1 MAPLVAS
8 CSTTPKTKKN
18 PSNLPLFLLSFYPL
32 KLKLAH
38 PLFPKLLS
46 IFLHMKKS
54 NLIILLCLILTSC
67 SQPFW
72 QKAWQKDGQPKIR
85 IVDLQG
91 KSRPI
96 VTRTPELNAQALASQ
111 GKITPFENRPVQ
123 QGEIKSYQPPIKNY
137 QDQNISNAKATSA
150 FPAGQVTEEIFG
162 VNKKEPVQDVEFDLN
177 ESAEKKKYAR
187 SGKKE
192 VSSGQ
197 KFFVQVGSFS
207 SRSSAD
213 SILKKM
219 KKFHSGKIETIEG
232 EKTIYRAL
240 LGPFSDKNKAKE
252 VVKKITDSGRD
263 AIITKGR

>member
-1 MAPLVAS
+1 
-8 CSTTPKTKKN
+8 
-18 PSNLPLFLLSFYPL
+18 
-32 KLKLAH
+32 
-38 PLFPKLLS
+38 
-46 IFLHMKKS
+46 MKKS

-72 QKAWQKDGQPKIR
+72 QKDVQPKIR

-96 VTRTPELNAQALASQ
+96 VTRTPDLNAQALASQ
-111 GKITPFENRPVQ
+111 GKVTPFENRPAQ
-123 QGEIKSYQPPIKNY
+123 QGEIKSQQPPIKNY

-150 FPAGQVTEEIFG
+150 FPAAQATEEIFG
-162 VNKKEPVQDVEFDLN
+162 VNKKEPVQAVEFDLN
-177 ESAEKKKYAR
+177 ESTEKKKYAH

-232 EKTIYRAL
+232 EKTIYRVL